1 MSAITPAQR
10 IAAIDTLRGV
20 VMAVMLLDHVREF
33 FYLHQQVSDPM
44 NLDTTSPALFFTR
57 LASHFCA
64 PIFVFLTGLGAWCYG
79 QKSAAQFVAQFVDN
93 RRETSAYLAKR
104 GLFLIVLELTLIN
117 FAWTFALP
125 PQMVYLQV
133 IWAIGLSMLALA
145 ALIWLPHRVQIALG
159 VLIVAGH
166 HLLDGLHFTPDQLA
180 YPFWAILHDRSV
192 IELAEGL
199 KARTSYP
206 VLPWIGVILLGYAAG
221 PLYGQGI
228 APGQRQRW
236 LSRAG
241 IAALALFVLL
251 RWFDVYC
258 DHPRMV
264 ATTLLGQVMSWLNL
278 TKYPPSLCFLLL
290 TLGAGL
296 IMLAQLEK
304 RRPWP
309 LLLNFGR
316 VPMFF
321 YVVHL
326 YVLHGLYRLFST
338 WFGSN
343 QTSRYG
349 FAEVWQLW
357 LLAAVVLTA
366 LYPACRRFAEYKR
379 QRAGGWTSYF

>member
-1 MSAITPAQR
+1 MPAVTPAQR

-20 VMAVMLLDHVREF
+20 AMALMLLDHVREF
-33 FYLHQQVSDPM
+33 FFLHQQVSDPM
-44 NLDTTSPALFFTR
+44 NLDATSPALFFTR

-79 QKSAAQFVAQFVDN
+79 QKSAAQFADSRQ
-93 RRETSAYLAKR
+93 ETSAYLAKR
-104 GLFLIVLELTLIN
+104 GLFLILLELTLIN

-125 PQMVYLQV
+125 PQMIYLQV

-145 ALIWLPHRVQIALG
+145 ALIWLPRVGQIALG

-166 HLLDGLHFTPDQLA
+166 HLLDGLHFTPDQVA

-221 PLYGQGI
+221 PLYRQGI

-241 IAALALFVLL
+241 IGALALFVLL
-251 RWFDVYC
+251 RWLDVYG
-258 DHPRMV
+258 DHPRMA

-326 YVLHGLYRLFST
+326 YALHGLYRLLSGL
-338 WFGSN
+338 FGPN
-343 QTSRYG
+343 QGHRFG
-349 FAEVWQLW
+349 FTEVWQIW
-357 LLAAVVLTA
+357 LLAALLLPA
-366 LYPACRRFAEYKR
+366 LYPLCRRFAEFKR
-379 QRAGGWTSYF
+379 QRHGGWASYF